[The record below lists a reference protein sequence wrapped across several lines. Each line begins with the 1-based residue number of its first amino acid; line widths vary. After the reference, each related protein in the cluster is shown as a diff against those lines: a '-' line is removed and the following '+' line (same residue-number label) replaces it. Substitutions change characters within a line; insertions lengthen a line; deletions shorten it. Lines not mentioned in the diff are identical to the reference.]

1 MVKNGYAFDY
11 AKYSKKS
18 TENMKILQKKINLDY
33 GKLNLNIHGYGEK
46 KIDNL

>member
-1 MVKNGYAFDY
+1 MVTRLIMLNTQ
-11 AKYSKKS
+11 KKS

-46 KIDNL
+46 KTDNL